1 MNLDKLKKVN
11 LRDVWQHEA
20 HKFTKWLAEEE
31 NISELSEEIGI
42 DIEVIQTEANVG
54 SFSVDIL
61 AKEVE
66 SERKIIIENQL
77 EKTDHDHLG
86 KLITYA
92 SGYDAEFI
100 IWIVKTARE
109 EHINAINWLNENIVE
124 NINFFLIEIELW
136 KIGES
141 KPAPKFQIIARPN
154 DWAKTIKTAS
164 SKG

>member
-20 HKFTKWLAEEE
+20 HNFTKWLAKEE

-66 SERKIIIENQL
+66 SERKIIIENQSCV
-77 EKTDHDHLG
+77 
-86 KLITYA
+86 Y
-92 SGYDAEFI
+92 
-100 IWIVKTARE
+100 
-109 EHINAINWLNENIVE
+109 
-124 NINFFLIEIELW
+124 
-136 KIGES
+136 KIC
-141 KPAPKFQIIARPN
+141 
-154 DWAKTIKTAS
+154 
-164 SKG
+164 